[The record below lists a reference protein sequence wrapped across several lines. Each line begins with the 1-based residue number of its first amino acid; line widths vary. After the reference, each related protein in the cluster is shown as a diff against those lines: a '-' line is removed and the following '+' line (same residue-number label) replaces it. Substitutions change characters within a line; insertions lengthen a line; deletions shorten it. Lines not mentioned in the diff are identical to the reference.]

1 MNIIFQ
7 VMLSSREYYQVE
19 ISICEE
25 KFFFFFLN
33 YNHKLLESHVNS
45 LVINFEKHSVETS
58 GIKKVFN
65 TKFKYYKHN
74 I

>member
-1 MNIIFQ
+1 MNIFFQ

-19 ISICEE
+19 
-25 KFFFFFLN
+25 FFFFLN

-45 LVINFEKHSVETS
+45 LVLNFEKHSVETS